1 MAGNYPV
8 GDRIPPSVEEI
19 QQETL
24 DWWHSLEPNEQV
36 RLREKYG
43 EQSAA
48 ERMMEEYCGYY
59 QKFLRD
65 LPKELVIDVDC
76 GYDFTWRY
84 VLHNND
90 VVIYTVTV
98 SYDIREV
105 RTVVKHASIA
115 FFYRNGRPKESGTQR
130 QMSLDVGIE
139 PIYKQISLT
148 SGSKPGWEYDAIL
161 KLGCTLGD
169 TF

>member
-43 EQSAA
+43 EQPATA
-48 ERMMEEYCGYY
+48 HMDDYCGYY

-65 LPKELVIDVDC
+65 LPKELVIDIDC

-98 SYDIREV
+98 SYDVREV

-115 FFYRNGRPKESGTQR
+115 FFCDRNGKPRKSMTQKL
-130 QMSLDVGIE
+130 MSQDVGIE
-139 PIYKQISLT
+139 PIYKQISLN
-148 SGSKPGWEYDAIL
+148 SGSEPGWEYDGIL
-161 KLGCTLGD
+161 KLGCSLGD